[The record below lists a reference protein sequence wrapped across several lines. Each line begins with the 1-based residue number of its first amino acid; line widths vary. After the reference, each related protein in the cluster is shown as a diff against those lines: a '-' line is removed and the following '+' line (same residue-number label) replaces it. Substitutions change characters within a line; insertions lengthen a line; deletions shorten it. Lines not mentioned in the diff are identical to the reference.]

1 MNSRQGVNATSM
13 SRFQITDTVSY
24 QSKRRADVR
33 SLKRV
38 LKMCLHRFGFPE
50 CLNYIKCYNNFVR
63 INNINYN
70 GFDKKQVINLLEML
84 RTELKEK
91 NGKEKL

>member
-1 MNSRQGVNATSM
+1 MNKQNGIASISM
-13 SRFQITDTVSY
+13 SSFQITDTISY
-24 QSKRRADVR
+24 QSKRSSDIRT
-33 SLKRV
+33 LKKV

-84 RTELKEK
+84 QTEIIK
-91 NGKEKL
+91 NGKENYD